1 MPVVG
6 GVSIMGCWHSSEV
19 IETWWNLCYDE
30 DFDKISHYP
39 RIDMESVEDL
49 LNGVSYYAHY

>member
-1 MPVVG
+1 MK
-6 GVSIMGCWHSSEV
+6 CWYSSEV

-39 RIDMESVEDL
+39 RIDMDDIEDL
-49 LNGVSYYAHY
+49 SNGVSYYAHY